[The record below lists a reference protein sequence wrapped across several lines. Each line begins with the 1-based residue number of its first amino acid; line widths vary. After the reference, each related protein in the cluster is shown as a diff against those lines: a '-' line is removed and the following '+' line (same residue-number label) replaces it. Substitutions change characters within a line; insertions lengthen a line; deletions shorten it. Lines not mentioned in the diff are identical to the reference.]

1 MVFSNASSKLSG
13 LSVYLTGEGSY
24 RVKLEARGHCLVN
37 KAALARLIEPCVC
50 VCVCDEGRSNFVV
63 PDNENVT
70 DGV

>member
-1 MVFSNASSKLSG
+1 M
-13 LSVYLTGEGSY
+13 TGEGSY

-37 KAALARLIEPCVC
+37 KATLARLIEPCVC
-50 VCVCDEGRSNFVV
+50 VCVCDEGRSNFVA